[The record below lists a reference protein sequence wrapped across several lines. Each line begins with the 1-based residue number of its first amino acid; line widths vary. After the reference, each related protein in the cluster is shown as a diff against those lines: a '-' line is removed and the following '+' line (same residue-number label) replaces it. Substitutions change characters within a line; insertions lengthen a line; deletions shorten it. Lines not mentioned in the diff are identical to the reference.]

1 MARSR
6 LLLAVLADARQ
17 AVTQW
22 FERHRLEWI
31 AETLR
36 VFGFINRE
44 HLQRKFGISQ
54 PQASNDLAAFRR
66 AHPAAMTYDV
76 SAKRYVWTGRR

>member
-1 MARSR
+1 MS
-6 LLLAVLADARQ
+6 
-17 AVTQW
+17 QW
-22 FERHRLEWI
+22 FEQYRLEWI

-54 PQASNDLAAFRR
+54 PQASKDLTAFMR
-66 AHPAAMTYDV
+66 AHPKAMAYDL
-76 SAKRYVWTGRR
+76 SAKRYVASWERR